1 MPVLLLVPLIIAGI
15 VLAAMA
21 GMRRVQRIQA
31 AWGAAARQLSLAHSG
46 SGWTTPQLNGSIG
59 GLVIRV
65 DVYSTGGKNKTY
77 YTRYRAIFPNKGTA
91 IRLKRQTGLS
101 RVTKFFGAEDVEI
114 GDFAFDD
121 AFMIK
126 AGSENR
132 AAQYLTL
139 PRRTLLLKLYSLY
152 RGVDLTPDHFEIV
165 TRGYE
170 DEARV
175 LITTTRRLVSAARV
189 LAGLSGDDQRV
200 ERSLQ
205 RRAQGDMGAAAAEL
219 ERSGTDPDPDPDDV
233 DSRLLEAEVLAGSGR
248 LAEAGPLLADLSK
261 QLPADEEVAGLQR
274 ALERM
279 EPASPAPDP
288 SPVDMQEIVDDLFV
302 SNRLSFETAE
312 VFDEHYLGREVTW
325 SGKVKSIRDYR
336 TDLDFGPDRGSK
348 AVVAIAEVDH
358 DLYGVAEIDAIV
370 QLPAGTAASF
380 ERGDQLAFSGH
391 LLKADSMMR
400 NIYVRDARLA

>member
-1 MPVLLLVPLIIAGI
+1 MPVLIVIAILGI
-15 VLAAMA
+15 AAFAVLA
-21 GMRRVQRIQA
+21 GVRRSRRIQA
-31 AWGAAARQLSLAHSG
+31 TWSAAARQLSLAHAG
-46 SGWTTPQLNGSIG
+46 GGWSRPQLNGSIG
-59 GLVIRV
+59 GLVVRV
-65 DVYSTGGKNKTY
+65 DVFTRGGENKSY
-77 YTRYRAIFPNKGTA
+77 YTRYRATFPTKGTA
-91 IRLKRQTGLS
+91 VRLKRQTGLS
-101 RVTKFFGAEDVEI
+101 RVTKFFGARDVEI
-114 GDFAFDD
+114 GDVAFDD

-126 AGSENR
+126 AGSESR
-132 AAQYLTL
+132 ATQYLTL

-152 RGVDLTPDHFEIV
+152 REVDLTPDYVEIV

-233 DSRLLEAEVLAGSGR
+233 DSRLLEAEVLASSGR
-248 LAEAGPLLADLSK
+248 LEEAGPLLADLSK

-274 ALERM
+274 ALVRM

-312 VFDEHYLGREVTW
+312 IFDEHYLGREVSW

-348 AVVAIAEVDH
+348 AVVAIAEVEH

-370 QLPAGTAASF
+370 QLPAGTAAGF
-380 ERGDQLAFSGH
+380 ERGDQIAFRGR

-400 NIYVRDARLA
+400 NIYVRNARLA